1 MNNTII
7 FKLFDNSSELDFNPD
22 YSVASL
28 IYSSLLEDKYLNGGM
43 DLGVFDF
50 RKNSTIISS
59 LSNVLSDENSF
70 NSYLSSYIMSL
81 VDNVTFMDLFNYLT
95 DTKLLASVAGG
106 LLFEAGMIALPTGLP
121 GLALLGVGTVLTAYG
136 SGMLDDLGTDLP
148 GYAKPEN
155 QLNFGIS
162 MGLNFAGLGF
172 SEGFARGVLYKEV
185 QEKLITGFVPS
196 IKAYGK
202 TIADETLGKEYGK
215 IGGICKSYIN
225 TVIENFLI
233 EKIENRCL

>member
-1 MNNTII
+1 M
-7 FKLFDNSSELDFNPD
+7 FDNSFKFIFCPNGSI
-22 YSVASL
+22 SSL
-28 IYSSLLEDKYLNGGM
+28 INSSLLEDKYLNGGM
-43 DLGVFDF
+43 DVGVFDF
-50 RKNSTIISS
+50 RKNSNIV
-59 LSNVLSDENSF
+59 SNLNSILATQNSF
-70 NSYLSSYIMSL
+70 NNYLSNFIIDL
-81 VDNVTFMDLFNYLT
+81 VEDVNYTDLFAYLT

-136 SGMLDDLGTDLP
+136 SRMLDDIGTDHP

-185 QEKLITGFVPS
+185 QEKLITGFIPS
-196 IKAYGK
+196 IKEYGK
-202 TIADETLGKEYGK
+202 TIIDETFWDNKNMLTGTAKEYF
-215 IGGICKSYIN
+215 IN
-225 TVIENFLI
+225 IIENYIF
-233 EKIENRCL
+233 ENLLRGHSY